1 MSRRG
6 GARHASSSRDVLGI
20 ADDADPTL
28 REMANEGNPMM
39 RAMFRLMEQQ
49 SKLIQDMARGRV
61 GAQENVPVERQG
73 GARDHGA
80 MVNLERF
87 KKLGPPTFQ
96 GTADPMVAEAW
107 LKQMEK
113 IFVAMG
119 CNDDQRVI
127 LASFV
132 LQGEA
137 DHWWDAKSRLIRA
150 GLQDAPITWELFLEA
165 FHEKYFPE

>member
-39 RAMFRLMEQQ
+39 RAMVGLMEQQ
-49 SKLIQDMARGRV
+49 NKLIQDMARGRV

-73 GARDHGA
+73 GTRDHGA

-127 LASFV
+127 LASF
-132 LQGEA
+132 Q
-137 DHWWDAKSRLIRA
+137 KSNRTMIWRCKR
-150 GLQDAPITWELFLEA
+150 EFKSV
-165 FHEKYFPE
+165 F

>member
-6 GARHASSSRDVLGI
+6 GARHASSLRDFLGI

-28 REMANEGNPMM
+28 HEMANEGNPMM
-39 RAMFRLMEQQ
+39 RAMLRLMEQQ

-61 GAQENVPVERQG
+61 GAQEN
-73 GARDHGA
+73 GA

-107 LKQMEK
+107 LKQMEEN
-113 IFVAMG
+113 ICG
-119 CNDDQRVI
+119 Y
-127 LASFV
+127 
-132 LQGEA
+132 
-137 DHWWDAKSRLIRA
+137 
-150 GLQDAPITWELFLEA
+150 GL
-165 FHEKYFPE
+165 

>member
-20 ADDADPTL
+20 ADDVDPTL

-39 RAMFRLMEQQ
+39 RAMVRLMEQQ
-49 SKLIQDMARGRV
+49 SKLIQDMVRGRV
-61 GAQENVPVERQG
+61 GAHENVPAERQG
-73 GARDHGA
+73 GGRDQGA
-80 MVNLERF
+80 MMSLERF
-87 KKLGPPTFQ
+87 RKLGPPTFQ
-96 GTADPMVAEAW
+96 GTVDPMVAEAW
-107 LKQMEK
+107 LRQMEK

-119 CNDDQRVI
+119 CNDDQRLI

-137 DHWWDAKSRLIRA
+137 DH
-150 GLQDAPITWELFLEA
+150 
-165 FHEKYFPE
+165 